1 MFTSTFMA
9 TGSQAMALVRNSS
22 NNKDDKSKGLS
33 SVQPLLTEVDHITQ

>member
-1 MFTSTFMA
+1 MFTSMFTA
-9 TGSQAMALVRNSS
+9 TGSQAMALVRN